1 MQTYHKINSLYK
13 RSRDGK
19 KMLFGEYSQE
29 EFAYLADN
37 RWIFTEKVDGTNIR
51 VMYKGNEAFG
61 DDLTFGGKTDNANI
75 PAPLVNKLNELFTID
90 QFRDIFPAT
99 LVDNIETSPSVCLYG
114 EGYGAKIQAGGGN
127 YNPKGVDFV
136 LFDVKI
142 GEWWLKREDVE
153 DIAKKLGIMVVPI
166 VGVGQLWVM
175 EKYCEEGFKSQWG
188 DFIAEGI
195 VARPLYEL
203 RDRAGHRIITK
214 LKHKDFQ
221 NV

>member
-1 MQTYHKINSLYK
+1 MNQYHKINSLYK

-37 RWIFTEKVDGTNIR
+37 RWVFTEKVDGTNIR
-51 VMYKGNEAFG
+51 IMWDAIGVR
-61 DDLTFGGKTDNANI
+61 FGGKTDNAQI
-75 PAPLVNKLNELFTID
+75 
-90 QFRDIFPAT
+90 PAT
-99 LVDNIETSPSVCLYG
+99 LVAKLIELFPDEKLHEVFPYEGEPMKVCLYG

-153 DIAKKLGIMVVPI
+153 DVAKKLGIEVVPI

-195 VARPLYEL
+195 VARPLVEL

-214 LKHKDFQ
+214 LKHKDYQ
-221 NV
+221 DV